1 MAKKVL
7 ILSSSPRRGGNSDL
21 LCDRFMAGAQQA
33 GHDVEKIFLR
43 DKKINYCTGCGVCYG
58 GAKPCPQRD
67 DAAEVV
73 GKMIGAEVI
82 VMATP
87 VYFYT
92 LCAQMKTLIDRTC
105 ARYTEMGGKEF
116 YFILTAAEE
125 SVEMKSG
132 VSFTASELGRRV
144 KSKECLRWTKSMSWA
159 AGCKPKIE
167 NKMKRIVLIAIMTM
181 FLPDMNTQAQTA
193 SGTKV
198 LVAYFSHSGNTRA
211 MARQIA
217 EATGGDLF
225 EIVPAAAYPAEYGAV
240 VDQAKKEI
248 GGGVRPALKGRLPD
262 VGAYDVIFVGSPCWW
277 STVAPP
283 VATFLADCDWA
294 GKTVVPFMTHE
305 GSRMGRSEE
314 DIRKLCAGAT
324 LLGGLPL
331 RGGAVKDSR
340 DVVRKWVQGL
350 NLTK

>member
-1 MAKKVL
+1 M
-7 ILSSSPRRGGNSDL
+7 
-21 LCDRFMAGAQQA
+21 
-33 GHDVEKIFLR
+33 
-43 DKKINYCTGCGVCYG
+43 
-58 GAKPCPQRD
+58 
-67 DAAEVV
+67 
-73 GKMIGAEVI
+73 
-82 VMATP
+82 
-87 VYFYT
+87 
-92 LCAQMKTLIDRTC
+92 
-105 ARYTEMGGKEF
+105 
-116 YFILTAAEE
+116 
-125 SVEMKSG
+125 
-132 VSFTASELGRRV
+132 
-144 KSKECLRWTKSMSWA
+144 
-159 AGCKPKIE
+159 
-167 NKMKRIVLIAIMTM
+167 
-181 FLPDMNTQAQTA
+181 
-193 SGTKV
+193 

-248 GGGVRPALKGRLPD
+248 GGGVRPALKGRL
-262 VGAYDVIFVGSPCWW
+262 
-277 STVAPP
+277 
-283 VATFLADCDWA
+283 ATFLADCDWA

>member
-1 MAKKVL
+1 
-7 ILSSSPRRGGNSDL
+7 
-21 LCDRFMAGAQQA
+21 
-33 GHDVEKIFLR
+33 
-43 DKKINYCTGCGVCYG
+43 
-58 GAKPCPQRD
+58 
-67 DAAEVV
+67 
-73 GKMIGAEVI
+73 
-82 VMATP
+82 
-87 VYFYT
+87 
-92 LCAQMKTLIDRTC
+92 
-105 ARYTEMGGKEF
+105 
-116 YFILTAAEE
+116 
-125 SVEMKSG
+125 
-132 VSFTASELGRRV
+132 
-144 KSKECLRWTKSMSWA
+144 
-159 AGCKPKIE
+159 
-167 NKMKRIVLIAIMTM
+167 MTM

-248 GGGVRPALKGRLPD
+248 GSGVRPALKGRLPD

-305 GSRMGRSEE
+305 GSGMGHSEA
-314 DIRKLCAGAT
+314 DIRRLCPRST
-324 LLGGLPL
+324 VPDGLAV
-331 RGGAVKDSR
+331 RGSAVRNSKDEVGR
-340 DVVRKWVQGL
+340 WVRARLKNGF
-350 NLTK
+350 